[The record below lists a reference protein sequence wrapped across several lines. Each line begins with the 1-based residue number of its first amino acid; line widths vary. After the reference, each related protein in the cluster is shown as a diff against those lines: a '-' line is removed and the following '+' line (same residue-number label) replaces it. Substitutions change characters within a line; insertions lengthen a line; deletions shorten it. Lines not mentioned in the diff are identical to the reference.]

1 MNKKWLTFITAA
13 LLALFLVAC
22 NGEDLS
28 ETIEDVA
35 DQVGEVADNVAE
47 NAEEISEAVEET
59 VEEASDMA
67 EEVMSDGP
75 IVASG
80 AGFIDRALAGEFE
93 GTTVTMLGPVT
104 DEDEVKLNATVA
116 EFEAATGIDLVYEGT
131 KEFEAIVT
139 TRVEGGDA
147 PDIVDFPQPGL
158 LANFVRA
165 GHVVD
170 LNDQFPAGYLEDQY
184 IQSWLDMATIEGEM
198 AGVWHRVFGKSQ
210 VWYPK
215 AAWDE
220 AGYPI
225 PETFDELVEVMDM
238 IVADGDTPWCIGIE
252 SGAATGWTA
261 TDWTEEMMLRTT
273 SLENYDAWVAGELPF
288 DSPEVKGAIE
298 AWSNIW
304 FNDDYVRGGREQ
316 IATTFFG
323 DSPNGMFEDPPKCW
337 MHKQGSFITSFF
349 TEGVEAGVDFDFF
362 YLPPIGCLLYTSPS
376 PRDKRQ
382 SRMPSSA

>member
-1 MNKKWLTFITAA
+1 MNKKWLTFVTAA

-28 ETIEDVA
+28 TTIEDVA
-35 DQVGEVADNVAE
+35 EQVGEVADEVAE

-59 VEEASDMA
+59 VEEAADMA

-75 IVASG
+75 IVAGG

-170 LNDQFPAGYLEDQY
+170 LNDHFPAGYLEDQY

-225 PETFDELVEVMDM
+225 PETFDELVEVMA
-238 IVADGDTPWCIGIE
+238 VSYTHL
-252 SGAATGWTA
+252 T
-261 TDWTEEMMLRTT
+261 
-273 SLENYDAWVAGELPF
+273 LPT
-288 DSPEVKGAIE
+288 I
-298 AWSNIW
+298 
-304 FNDDYVRGGREQ
+304 
-316 IATTFFG
+316 
-323 DSPNGMFEDPPKCW
+323 
-337 MHKQGSFITSFF
+337 
-349 TEGVEAGVDFDFF
+349 
-362 YLPPIGCLLYTSPS
+362 LLV
-376 PRDKRQ
+376 
-382 SRMPSSA
+382 